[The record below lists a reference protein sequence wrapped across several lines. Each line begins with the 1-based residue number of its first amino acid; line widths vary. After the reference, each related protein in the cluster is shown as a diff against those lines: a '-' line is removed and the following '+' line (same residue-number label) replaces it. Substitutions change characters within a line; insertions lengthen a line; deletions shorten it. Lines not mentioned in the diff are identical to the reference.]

1 MSKVYVVCWGN
12 ARQDDCYDTVA
23 YGNVHGVYHSR
34 EKAEAGLEECKEDFV
49 EEIVNNPDF
58 DEEDRERAT
67 QNLSIYGSVEEG
79 YFELDRLASDAC
91 AIVEQTYIQI
101 VETELN

>member
-1 MSKVYVVCWGN
+1 MEKLFVVMWAN
-12 ARQDDCYDTVA
+12 ANQDDRGNSVA
-23 YGNVHGVYHSR
+23 YGNVHGIYRTR
-34 EKAEAGLEECKEDFV
+34 EEAEAGLEECKDDFV

-58 DEEDRERAT
+58 DEKDREYAT

-79 YFELDRLASDAC
+79 YFELDNDVC
-91 AIVEQTYIQI
+91 DIVEQTYIQI